1 VGAHGRMHASFGYRS
16 GSPNMST
23 FEIEGGVPLRGTV
36 RASGNKNAIL
46 PMIAA
51 CLLTDQE
58 MVLDNVPDI
67 IDVRHMLDVVTALG
81 GKVERSGERVSIHMA
96 EVNSCEISRELCNKV
111 RTSILFVAPLL
122 HRTSKAKLYPPG
134 GDVIGRRRLDTHFYG
149 LQKLGAQVVTN
160 GSYDF
165 SLPTRLTGAELF
177 FDEPSVTGTEHIMMA
192 AAVSEGHTL
201 IRNAACEPHV
211 QDLAVMLNAMGAK
224 ISGIGT
230 NQLSIEGVPSLNG
243 TTHTVCHDHIEAA
256 SYLAL
261 AAATGGEIKVEG
273 TDLHAYWMC
282 HRVFETLGVKIE
294 LYKDHIYLPG
304 NQALRILRDNDGT
317 MPVIG
322 DGPWPQFATDQM
334 SCMITLA
341 TQVEGNVLF
350 FEKMFESRL
359 YFVDRLIGMGA
370 NAIVCDPHR
379 VVISGRS
386 KLRGTTMS
394 SPDIRA
400 GMALLGAA
408 LCATGKS
415 TVQNANMIERGYER
429 VEEKL
434 LSLGARITRKP

>member
-1 VGAHGRMHASFGYRS
+1 MIILADSHSSYS
-16 GSPNMST
+16 NMSI

-51 CLLTDQE
+51 CILTDQE
-58 MVLDNVPDI
+58 VVLDNVPDI
-67 IDVRHMLDVVTALG
+67 IDVRHMLEVITDLG
-81 GKVERSGERVSIHMA
+81 GTVERSGERVSIHVA
-96 EVNSCEISRELCNKV
+96 KLNKSEIGRELCNKV
-111 RTSILFVAPLL
+111 RTSILCVAPLL
-122 HRTSKAKLYPPG
+122 HRTGKAKLFPPG

-149 LQKLGAQVVTN
+149 LQKLGASMTL
-160 GSYDF
+160 GESYDF
-165 SLPTRLTGAELF
+165 SLPGPLTGAELF
-177 FDEPSVTGTEHIMMA
+177 FDEPSVTGTEHILMA
-192 AAVSEGHTL
+192 AVVSAGHTL
-201 IRNAACEPHV
+201 IRNAASEPHV
-211 QDLAVMLNAMGAK
+211 QDLAHMLNAMGAR
-224 ISGIGT
+224 ITGIGT
-230 NQLSIEGVPSLNG
+230 NQLTIEGVSSLTG
-243 TTHTVCHDHIEAA
+243 TTHRVCHDHIEAA

-273 TDLHAYWMC
+273 TDLHSYWMC
-282 HRVFETLGVKIE
+282 HRVFATLGVKIE
-294 LYKDHIYLPG
+294 LYKDHIFLSGDQEMRVTPDY
-304 NQALRILRDNDGT
+304 DGS
-317 MPVIG
+317 MPVID
-322 DGPWPQFATDQM
+322 DGPWPQFASDQM

-359 YFVDRLIGMGA
+359 YFVDRLIAMGA
-370 NAIVCDPHR
+370 RAVVCDPHR

-386 KLRGTTMS
+386 KLRATTLS

-429 VEEKL
+429 IEEKL
-434 LSLGARITRKP
+434 LGLGARITRRT

>member
-1 VGAHGRMHASFGYRS
+1 
-16 GSPNMST
+16 MST

-51 CLLTDQE
+51 CILTDQE
-58 MVLDNVPDI
+58 MVLENVPDI
-67 IDVRHMLDVVTALG
+67 IDVRHMLEAIVELG
-81 GKVERSGERVSIHMA
+81 GKVERSGERVSIHVA
-96 EVNSCEISRELCNKV
+96 QVRTSELSRELCNKV
-111 RTSILFVAPLL
+111 RTSILCVAPLL
-122 HRTSKAKLYPPG
+122 HRTGKAKLHPPG

-149 LQKLGAQVVTN
+149 LQKLGATVKLN
-160 GSYDF
+160 GAYEF
-165 SLPTRLTGAELF
+165 LVPKALTGAELF
-177 FDEPSVTGTEHIMMA
+177 FDEPSVTGTEHILT
-192 AAVSEGHTL
+192 AAVVSAGTTL

-211 QDLAVMLNAMGAK
+211 QDLANMLNAMGAR
-224 ISGIGT
+224 ITGIGT
-230 NQLSIEGVPSLNG
+230 NQLLVEGVASLHG

-261 AAATGGEIKVEG
+261 AAATGGEIRVEG
-273 TDLHAYWMC
+273 TDLHSYWMC

-294 LYKDHIYLPG
+294 LHKDHIYLPG
-304 NQALRILRDNDGT
+304 NQVLQTTPDFDGSI
-317 MPVIG
+317 PVIA

-341 TQVEGNVLF
+341 TQVQGNVLF

-359 YFVDRLIGMGA
+359 YFVDKLIAMGA
-370 NAIVCDPHR
+370 NAVVCDPHR
-379 VVISGRS
+379 VLISGKS
-386 KLRGTTMS
+386 KLRGTTLT

-415 TVQNANMIERGYER
+415 TVQNANMIERGYEKL
-429 VEEKL
+429 EEKL
-434 LSLGARITRKP
+434 LGLGARILRRP

>member
-1 VGAHGRMHASFGYRS
+1 
-16 GSPNMST
+16 MST

-51 CLLTDQE
+51 CMLTDQE

-81 GKVERSGERVSIHMA
+81 GRVERSGERVSIHA
-96 EVNSCEISRELCNKV
+96 AQLNSSEISRELCNKV
-111 RTSILFVAPLL
+111 RTSILCVAPLL
-122 HRTSKAKLYPPG
+122 HRMGKAKLHPPG

-149 LQKLGAQVVTN
+149 LQKLGATVVVN

-165 SLPTRLTGAELF
+165 TLPTRLTGAEMF

-211 QDLAVMLNAMGAK
+211 QDLAHMLNAMGAK

-230 NQLSIEGVPSLNG
+230 NQLSIEGVPSLHG
-243 TTHTVCHDHIEAA
+243 TTYQVCHDHIEAA

-294 LYKDHIYLPG
+294 LYKDHIHLPG
-304 NQALRILRDNDGT
+304 NQALRIMRDNDGT

-386 KLRGTTMS
+386 KLRATTMS

-400 GMALLGAA
+400 GMALIGAA
-408 LCATGKS
+408 LCANGKS

-434 LSLGARITRKP
+434 LSLGARITRKA

>member
-1 VGAHGRMHASFGYRS
+1 
-16 GSPNMST
+16 MST

-51 CLLTDQE
+51 CILTDQE
-58 MVLDNVPDI
+58 MVLENVPDI
-67 IDVRHMLDVVTALG
+67 IDVRHMLDVITELG
-81 GKVERSGERVSIHMA
+81 GKVERSGERVSIQVA
-96 EVNSCEISRELCNKV
+96 SLKSSEISRALCNKV
-111 RTSILFVAPLL
+111 RTSILCVAPLL
-122 HRTSKAKLYPPG
+122 HRLGKATLYPPG

-149 LQKLGAQVVTN
+149 LQKLGAAVTVN
-160 GSYDF
+160 LGTGGSYEF
-165 SLPTRLTGAELF
+165 TMPGPLTGAEMF

-192 AAVSEGHTL
+192 AAVSAGQTL

-211 QDLAVMLNAMGAK
+211 QDLAHMLNAMGAR

-230 NQLSIEGVPSLNG
+230 NLLQIEGVPSLHG
-243 TTHTVCHDHIEAA
+243 TTHRVCHDHVEAA

-282 HRVFETLGVKIE
+282 RRVFATLGVKIE
-294 LYKDHIYLPG
+294 LYKDHIFLSG
-304 NQALRILRDNDGT
+304 NQDMRVTRDHDGAI
-317 MPVIG
+317 PVIG
-322 DGPWPQFATDQM
+322 DGPWPQFASDQM

-341 TQVEGNVLF
+341 TQVQGNVLF

-359 YFVDRLIGMGA
+359 YFVDRLISMGA
-370 NAIVCDPHR
+370 NAVVCDPHR

-386 KLRGTTMS
+386 ALSATTLT

-408 LCATGKS
+408 LCASGKS

-429 VEEKL
+429 IEDKL
-434 LSLGARITRKP
+434 LSLGARITHRA

>member
-1 VGAHGRMHASFGYRS
+1 
-16 GSPNMST
+16 MSI
-23 FEIEGGVPLRGTV
+23 FEIEGGVALRGTV

-51 CLLTDQE
+51 CILTDQE
-58 MVLDNVPDI
+58 VILENVPDI
-67 IDVRHMLDVVTALG
+67 IDVRHMLEVITELG
-81 GKVERSGERVSIHMA
+81 GTVQRSGERVSIHVA
-96 EVNSCEISRELCNKV
+96 HLQKSEIGRELCNKV
-111 RTSILFVAPLL
+111 RTSILCVAPLL
-122 HRTSKAKLYPPG
+122 HRTGKATLFPPG

-149 LQKLGAQVVTN
+149 LQKLGATMTL
-160 GSYDF
+160 GESYDF
-165 SLPTRLTGAELF
+165 SVPGALAGADLF
-177 FDEPSVTGTEHIMMA
+177 FDEPSVTGTEHILMA
-192 AAVSEGHTL
+192 AVVSAGHTL
-201 IRNAACEPHV
+201 IRNAASEPHV
-211 QDLAVMLNAMGAK
+211 QDLAHMLNAMGAR

-230 NQLSIEGVPSLNG
+230 NQLSIEGVSSLNG
-243 TTHTVCHDHIEAA
+243 TTHRVCHDHIEAA

-273 TDLHAYWMC
+273 TDLHSYWMC
-282 HRVFETLGVKIE
+282 RRVFATLGVKIE
-294 LYKDHIYLPG
+294 LYHDYILLPG
-304 NQALRILRDNDGT
+304 NQELRVSRDYDGS

-359 YFVDRLIGMGA
+359 YFVDRLISMGA
-370 NAIVCDPHR
+370 NAVVCDPHR

-386 KLRGTTMS
+386 KLRGTTLA

-429 VEEKL
+429 IEEKL
-434 LSLGARITRKP
+434 LSLGARITRRA

>member
-1 VGAHGRMHASFGYRS
+1 
-16 GSPNMST
+16 MST

-51 CLLTDQE
+51 CILTDQE
-58 MVLDNVPDI
+58 VVLENVPDI
-67 IDVRHMLDVVTALG
+67 IDARHMLELITEIG
-81 GKVERSGERVSIHMA
+81 GRVERSGERVSIQVA
-96 EVNSCEISRELCNKV
+96 SVKTSEISRALCNKV
-111 RTSILFVAPLL
+111 RTSIMCVAPLL
-122 HRTSKAKLYPPG
+122 HRMGKATVYPPG

-149 LQKLGAQVVTN
+149 LQKLGATVTIN

-165 SLPTRLTGAELF
+165 AMHGPLTGAEMF
-177 FDEPSVTGTEHIMMA
+177 FDEPSVTGTEHVLMA
-192 AAVSEGHTL
+192 AVVSQGQTL
-201 IRNAACEPHV
+201 MRNAACEPHV
-211 QDLAVMLNAMGAK
+211 QDLAHMLNAMGAR

-230 NQLSIEGVPSLNG
+230 NLLTIEGVPSLHG
-243 TTHTVCHDHIEAA
+243 TTHRVCHDHVEAS

-273 TDLHAYWMC
+273 TDLHAYWMTR
-282 HRVFETLGVKIE
+282 RVFNTLGVKIE
-294 LYKDHIYLPG
+294 LHKDHISLSG
-304 NQALRILRDNDGT
+304 NQELHVARDYDGSI
-317 MPVIG
+317 PVIG

-341 TQVEGNVLF
+341 TQVTGNVLF

-359 YFVDRLIGMGA
+359 YFVDRLISMGA
-370 NAIVCDPHR
+370 NAVVCDPHR
-379 VVISGRS
+379 VLISGRS
-386 KLRGTTMS
+386 KLTATTLT

-429 VEEKL
+429 IEEKL
-434 LSLGARITRKP
+434 LGLGARITRRD

>member
-1 VGAHGRMHASFGYRS
+1 
-16 GSPNMST
+16 MST

-51 CLLTDQE
+51 CILTDQE

-67 IDVRHMLDVVTALG
+67 IDVRHMLDVIVALG
-81 GKVERSGERVSIHMA
+81 GRVERSGQRVSIQVA
-96 EVNSCEISRELCNKV
+96 QLNGSEISRELCNKV
-111 RTSILFVAPLL
+111 RTSILCVAPLL
-122 HRTSKAKLYPPG
+122 HRMGKATLYPPG

-149 LQKLGAQVVTN
+149 LQKLGATVEVN
-160 GSYDF
+160 GSF
-165 SLPTRLTGAELF
+165 AFTVPTRLTGAEMF

-192 AAVSEGHTL
+192 AAVSEGQTL
-201 IRNAACEPHV
+201 LRNAACEPHV
-211 QDLAVMLNAMGAK
+211 QDLAHMLNAMGAK

-230 NQLSIEGVPSLNG
+230 NQLTIDGVPSLRG
-243 TTHTVCHDHIEAA
+243 TTHQVCHDHIEAA

-261 AAATGGEIKVEG
+261 AAATGGELKVEG

-282 HRVFETLGVKIE
+282 GRVFATLGVKIE
-294 LYKDHIYLPG
+294 LYKDHVLLPG
-304 NQALRILRDNDGT
+304 NQEMRVMRDNDGT

-386 KLRGTTMS
+386 KLRATTMS

-415 TVQNANMIERGYER
+415 TVQNANMIERGYEQ
-429 VEEKL
+429 VEQKL
-434 LSLGARITRKP
+434 LSLGARITRKA

>member
-1 VGAHGRMHASFGYRS
+1 
-16 GSPNMST
+16 MST
-23 FEIEGGVPLRGTV
+23 FEIEGGIPLRGTV

-67 IDVRHMLDVVTALG
+67 IDVRHMLEVVVALG
-81 GKVERSGERVSIHMA
+81 GSVERDGERVRVHAKSLTG
-96 EVNSCEISRELCNKV
+96 SEIARELCNKV

-122 HRTSKAKLYPPG
+122 HRLGQATLYPPG

-149 LQKLGAQVVTN
+149 LQKLGAQVALN
-160 GSYDF
+160 GRYEF
-165 SLPTRLTGAELF
+165 TMAGAPLTGSEMF
-177 FDEPSVTGTEHIMMA
+177 FDEPSVTGTEHILMA
-192 AAVSEGHTL
+192 AAVSQGQTL

-211 QDLAVMLNAMGAK
+211 QDLANMLNAMGAK

-230 NQLSIEGVPSLNG
+230 NQLTIDGVDSLNG

-261 AAATGGEIKVEG
+261 AAATGGELKVEG

-282 HRVFETLGVKIE
+282 RRVFATLGVKIE
-294 LYKDHIYLPG
+294 LYKDHVYLPG
-304 NQALRILRDNDGT
+304 NQELRVTRDFDGS

-359 YFVDRLIGMGA
+359 YFVDRLIAMGA
-370 NAIVCDPHR
+370 NAVVCDPHR

-386 KLRGTTMS
+386 KLRGTLLN

-408 LCATGKS
+408 LCASGKS
-415 TVQNANMIERGYER
+415 TVQNANMIERGYEQ
-429 VEEKL
+429 VEQKL
-434 LSLGARITRKP
+434 TALGARITRKG

>member
-1 VGAHGRMHASFGYRS
+1 
-16 GSPNMST
+16 MSI
-23 FEIEGGVPLRGTV
+23 FEIEGGVALRGTV

-51 CLLTDQE
+51 CILTDQE
-58 MVLDNVPDI
+58 MILENVPDI
-67 IDVRHMLDVVTALG
+67 IDVRHMLEVITDLG
-81 GKVERSGERVSIHMA
+81 GTVQRSGERVSIHVA
-96 EVNSCEISRELCNKV
+96 HLQKSAIGREMCNKV
-111 RTSILFVAPLL
+111 RTSILCVAPLL
-122 HRTSKAKLYPPG
+122 HRTGKATLFPPG

-149 LQKLGAQVVTN
+149 LQKLGATMTL
-160 GSYDF
+160 GESYDF
-165 SLPTRLTGAELF
+165 SVPGALTGADLF
-177 FDEPSVTGTEHIMMA
+177 FDEPSVTGTEHILMA
-192 AAVSEGHTL
+192 AVVSAGHTL
-201 IRNAACEPHV
+201 IRNAASEPHV
-211 QDLAVMLNAMGAK
+211 QDLAHMLNAMGAR

-230 NQLSIEGVPSLNG
+230 NQLSIEGVSSLNG
-243 TTHTVCHDHIEAA
+243 TTHRVCHDHIEAA

-273 TDLHAYWMC
+273 TDLHSYWMC
-282 HRVFETLGVKIE
+282 RRVFATLGVKIE
-294 LYKDHIYLPG
+294 LYHDYILLPG
-304 NQALRILRDNDGT
+304 NQELRVSRDYDGS

-359 YFVDRLIGMGA
+359 YFVDLLISMGA
-370 NAIVCDPHR
+370 NAVVCDPHR

-386 KLRGTTMS
+386 KLRGTTLA

-429 VEEKL
+429 IEEKL
-434 LSLGARITRKP
+434 LSLGARITRRA

>member
-1 VGAHGRMHASFGYRS
+1 
-16 GSPNMST
+16 MST

-51 CLLTDQE
+51 CILTDQE
-58 MVLDNVPDI
+58 MVLENVPDI
-67 IDVRHMLDVVTALG
+67 IDVRHMLEAIVELG
-81 GKVERSGERVSIHMA
+81 GKVELSGERVSIHVA
-96 EVNSCEISRELCNKV
+96 QVRTSELSRDLCNKV
-111 RTSILFVAPLL
+111 RTSILCVAPLL
-122 HRTSKAKLYPPG
+122 HRTGKAKLHPPG

-149 LQKLGAQVVTN
+149 LQKLGAKVQLN
-160 GSYDF
+160 GAYEF
-165 SLPTRLTGAELF
+165 SLPKPLTGAELF
-177 FDEPSVTGTEHIMMA
+177 FDEPSVTGTEHILT
-192 AAVSEGHTL
+192 AAVVSAGTTL

-211 QDLAVMLNAMGAK
+211 QDLANMLNAMGAR

-230 NQLSIEGVPSLNG
+230 NQLLVEGVASLHG

-261 AAATGGEIKVEG
+261 AAATGGEIRVEG

-294 LYKDHIYLPG
+294 LHKDHIYLPG
-304 NQALRILRDNDGT
+304 NQLLQTTPDFDGSI
-317 MPVIG
+317 PVVA

-341 TQVEGNVLF
+341 TQVQGNVLF

-359 YFVDRLIGMGA
+359 YFVDKLIAMGA
-370 NAIVCDPHR
+370 NAVVCDPHR
-379 VVISGRS
+379 VLISGKS
-386 KLRGTTMS
+386 KLRGTTLT

-415 TVQNANMIERGYER
+415 TVQNANMIERGYEKL
-429 VEEKL
+429 EEKL
-434 LSLGARITRKP
+434 LGLGARIIRRA

>member
-1 VGAHGRMHASFGYRS
+1 
-16 GSPNMST
+16 MSI

-51 CLLTDQE
+51 CILTDQE
-58 MVLDNVPDI
+58 VILDNVPDI
-67 IDVRHMLDVVTALG
+67 VDVGHMLEVITELG
-81 GKVERSGERVSIHMA
+81 GKVERSGERVSIHVA
-96 EVNSCEISRELCNKV
+96 QLKTSEIGRELCNKV
-111 RTSILFVAPLL
+111 RTSILCVAPLL
-122 HRTSKAKLYPPG
+122 HRCGKARLFPPG

-149 LQKLGAQVVTN
+149 LQKLGASMTLDDA
-160 GSYDF
+160 YDF
-165 SLPTRLTGAELF
+165 WLPHPFAGAEMF
-177 FDEPSVTGTEHIMMA
+177 FDEPSVTGTEHILMA
-192 AAVSEGHTL
+192 AVVSAGQTL
-201 IRNAACEPHV
+201 IRNAASEPHV
-211 QDLAVMLNAMGAK
+211 QDLANMLNAMGAK

-230 NQLSIEGVPSLNG
+230 NQLSIEGVPSLTG
-243 TTHTVCHDHIEAA
+243 TTHQVCHDHIEAA

-261 AAATGGEIKVEG
+261 AAATGGEIRVEG
-273 TDLHAYWMC
+273 TDLHSYWMC
-282 HRVFETLGVKIE
+282 RRVFATLGVKIE
-294 LYKDHIYLPG
+294 LYKDHIFLPG
-304 NQALRILRDNDGT
+304 QQEMRITPDYDGS
-317 MPVIG
+317 MPVID

-359 YFVDRLIGMGA
+359 YFVDRLIAMGA
-370 NAIVCDPHR
+370 RAVVCDPHR
-379 VVISGRS
+379 VVISGRA
-386 KLRGTTMS
+386 KLRATTLS

-434 LSLGARITRKP
+434 LGLGARITRRA

>member
-1 VGAHGRMHASFGYRS
+1 
-16 GSPNMST
+16 MSI

-51 CLLTDQE
+51 CMLTDQE
-58 MVLDNVPDI
+58 MVLENVPDI
-67 IDVRHMLDVVTALG
+67 IDVRHMLEVITSLG
-81 GKVERSGERVSIHMA
+81 GQVERSGERVSIHA
-96 EVNSCEISRELCNKV
+96 RSLTGSEISRELCNKV
-111 RTSILFVAPLL
+111 RTSIMFVAPLL
-122 HRTSKAKLYPPG
+122 HRMGKAKLYPPG

-149 LQKLGAQVVTN
+149 LQKLGASAVVN
-160 GSYDF
+160 GSYEF
-165 SLPTRLTGAELF
+165 AMPAPLTGAEMF

-192 AAVSEGHTL
+192 AAVSAGHTL

-211 QDLAVMLNAMGAK
+211 QDLAHMLNAMGAK

-230 NQLSIEGVPSLNG
+230 NQLSIEGVTSLHG
-243 TTHTVCHDHIEAA
+243 TTHHVCHDHVEAA

-261 AAATGGEIKVEG
+261 AAATGGEIRVEG

-282 HRVFETLGVKIE
+282 RRVFATLGVKIE
-294 LYKDHIYLPG
+294 LYKDHILLPG
-304 NQALRILRDNDGT
+304 NQEMRVTRDHDGSI
-317 MPVIG
+317 PVIG

-359 YFVDRLIGMGA
+359 YFVDRLIAMGA
-370 NAIVCDPHR
+370 NAVVCDPHR

-386 KLRGTTMS
+386 RLTATTLT

-408 LCATGKS
+408 LCAKGRS

-429 VEEKL
+429 IEEKL
-434 LSLGARITRKP
+434 LGLGARITHRA

>member
-1 VGAHGRMHASFGYRS
+1 
-16 GSPNMST
+16 MSI

-36 RASGNKNAIL
+36 RVSGNKNAIL

-51 CLLTDQE
+51 CILTDQE
-58 MVLDNVPDI
+58 MILENVPDI
-67 IDVRHMLDVVTALG
+67 IDVRHMLDVIVELG
-81 GKVERSGERVSIHMA
+81 GKVERSGERVSIHVA
-96 EVNSCEISRELCNKV
+96 QVHTSEISQALCNKV
-111 RTSILFVAPLL
+111 RTSILCVAPLL
-122 HRTSKAKLYPPG
+122 HRMGKAKLYPPG

-149 LQKLGAQVVTN
+149 LQKLGATLEL
-160 GSYDF
+160 GSTYDF
-165 SLPTRLTGAELF
+165 TVPTHLTGADLF
-177 FDEPSVTGTEHIMMA
+177 FDEPSVTGTEHILMA
-192 AAVSEGHTL
+192 AVVSAGHTI

-211 QDLAVMLNAMGAK
+211 QDLAHMLNAMGAK

-230 NQLSIEGVPSLNG
+230 NQLDIEGVTSLRG
-243 TTHTVCHDHIEAA
+243 TTHRVCHDHIEAA

-261 AAATGGEIKVEG
+261 AAATGGEIRVEG

-282 HRVFETLGVKIE
+282 KRVFATLGVKIE
-294 LYKDHIYLPG
+294 LYKDHIHLPPE
-304 NQALRILRDNDGT
+304 QELRITRDYDGSI
-317 MPVIG
+317 PVIG

-341 TQVEGNVLF
+341 TQVQGNVLF

-359 YFVDRLIGMGA
+359 YFVDRLIAMGA
-370 NAIVCDPHR
+370 NAVVCDPHR

-386 KLRGTTMS
+386 QLRGTTLS

-415 TVQNANMIERGYER
+415 TVQNANMIQRGYER

-434 LSLGARITRKP
+434 LSLGARITHRA

>member
-1 VGAHGRMHASFGYRS
+1 M
-16 GSPNMST
+16 
-23 FEIEGGVPLRGTV
+23 
-36 RASGNKNAIL
+36 
-46 PMIAA
+46 
-51 CLLTDQE
+51 
-58 MVLDNVPDI
+58 
-67 IDVRHMLDVVTALG
+67 
-81 GKVERSGERVSIHMA
+81 
-96 EVNSCEISRELCNKV
+96 
-111 RTSILFVAPLL
+111 L
-122 HRTSKAKLYPPG
+122 HRTGKATLFPPG

-149 LQKLGAQVVTN
+149 LQKLGATMTL
-160 GSYDF
+160 GESYDF
-165 SLPTRLTGAELF
+165 SVPGALAGADLF
-177 FDEPSVTGTEHIMMA
+177 FDEPSVTGTEHILMA
-192 AAVSEGHTL
+192 AVVSAGHTL
-201 IRNAACEPHV
+201 IRNAASEPHV
-211 QDLAVMLNAMGAK
+211 QDLAHMLNAMGAR

-230 NQLSIEGVPSLNG
+230 NQLSIEGVSSLNG
-243 TTHTVCHDHIEAA
+243 TTHRVCHDHIEAA

-273 TDLHAYWMC
+273 TDLHSYWMC
-282 HRVFETLGVKIE
+282 RRVFATLGVKIE
-294 LYKDHIYLPG
+294 LYHDYILLPG
-304 NQALRILRDNDGT
+304 NQELRVSRDYDGS

-359 YFVDRLIGMGA
+359 YFVDRLISMGA
-370 NAIVCDPHR
+370 NAVVCDPHR

-386 KLRGTTMS
+386 KLRGTTLA

-429 VEEKL
+429 IEEKL
-434 LSLGARITRKP
+434 LSLGARITRRA

>member
-1 VGAHGRMHASFGYRS
+1 
-16 GSPNMST
+16 MSI

-51 CLLTDQE
+51 CILTDQE
-58 MVLDNVPDI
+58 VVLENVPDI
-67 IDVRHMLDVVTALG
+67 IDVRHMLEVITDLG
-81 GKVERSGERVSIHMA
+81 GTVERSGERVSIHVA
-96 EVNSCEISRELCNKV
+96 KLNKSEIGRELCNKV
-111 RTSILFVAPLL
+111 RTSILCVAPLL
-122 HRTSKAKLYPPG
+122 HRTGKAKLFPPG

-149 LQKLGAQVVTN
+149 LQKLGASVTL
-160 GSYDF
+160 GDSYDF
-165 SLPTRLTGAELF
+165 SLPHPLTGAELF
-177 FDEPSVTGTEHIMMA
+177 FDEPSVTGTEHILMA
-192 AAVSEGHTL
+192 AAVSAGHTL
-201 IRNAACEPHV
+201 IRNAASEPHV
-211 QDLAVMLNAMGAK
+211 QDLAHMLNAMGAR
-224 ISGIGT
+224 ITGIGT
-230 NQLSIEGVPSLNG
+230 NQLSIEGVPSLTG
-243 TTHTVCHDHIEAA
+243 TTHRVCHDHIEAA

-261 AAATGGEIKVEG
+261 AAATGGEIRVEG

-282 HRVFETLGVKIE
+282 HRVFATLGVKIE
-294 LYKDHIYLPG
+294 LYKEHIFLSG
-304 NQALRILRDNDGT
+304 NQEMRITPDYDGS
-317 MPVIG
+317 MPVID

-359 YFVDRLIGMGA
+359 YFVDRLIAMGA
-370 NAIVCDPHR
+370 RAVVCDPHR

-386 KLRGTTMS
+386 KLRATTLS

-429 VEEKL
+429 IEEKL
-434 LSLGARITRKP
+434 LGLGARITRRA

>member
-1 VGAHGRMHASFGYRS
+1 
-16 GSPNMST
+16 MST

-36 RASGNKNAIL
+36 RVSGNKNAIL

-51 CLLTDQE
+51 CILTDQE

-67 IDVRHMLDVVTALG
+67 IDVRHMLDVITELG
-81 GKVERSGERVSIHMA
+81 GRVERSGERVSIHVA
-96 EVNSCEISRELCNKV
+96 KLNKSEIGRELCNKV
-111 RTSILFVAPLL
+111 RTSILCVAPLL
-122 HRTSKAKLYPPG
+122 HRTGTAKLYPPG

-149 LQKLGAQVVTN
+149 LQKLGATVQTN

-165 SLPTRLTGAELF
+165 SLTGGFKGAELF
-177 FDEPSVTGTEHIMMA
+177 FDEPSVTGTEHILMA
-192 AAVSEGHTL
+192 AVVSAGHTL

-224 ISGIGT
+224 ITGIGS
-230 NQLSIEGVPSLNG
+230 NQLHVEGVASLHG

-261 AAATGGEIKVEG
+261 AAATGGEITVQG

-282 HRVFETLGVKIE
+282 GRVFSTLGVKIE
-294 LYKDHIYLPG
+294 LYKDHIFLPA
-304 NQALRILRDNDGT
+304 NQALRITKDYDGSI
-317 MPVIG
+317 PVIG

-341 TQVEGNVLF
+341 TQVEGSVLF

-359 YFVDRLIGMGA
+359 YFVDRLISMGA
-370 NAIVCDPHR
+370 NAVVCDPHR

-386 KLRGTTMS
+386 KLRGMTLT

-408 LCATGKS
+408 LCAQGKS
-415 TVQNANMIERGYER
+415 TVQNANMIQRGYER

-434 LSLGARITRKP
+434 LGLGARIRTRAP

>member
-1 VGAHGRMHASFGYRS
+1 
-16 GSPNMST
+16 MSI

-51 CLLTDQE
+51 CILTDQE
-58 MVLDNVPDI
+58 MILENVPDI
-67 IDVRHMLDVVTALG
+67 IDVRHMLDVIVELG
-81 GKVERSGERVSIHMA
+81 GKVERSGERVSVHLA
-96 EVNSCEISRELCNKV
+96 HVNKSEISQALCNKV
-111 RTSILFVAPLL
+111 RTSILCVAPLL
-122 HRTSKAKLYPPG
+122 HRTGKARLFPPG

-149 LQKLGAQVVTN
+149 LQKLGATMELD

-165 SLPTRLTGAELF
+165 AVPGHLTGADLF
-177 FDEPSVTGTEHIMMA
+177 FDEPSVTGTEHILMA
-192 AAVSEGHTL
+192 AAVANGHTI

-211 QDLAVMLNAMGAK
+211 QDLAHMLNAMGAR

-230 NQLSIEGVPSLNG
+230 NQLDIDGVPSLHG
-243 TTHTVCHDHIEAA
+243 TTHRVCHDHVEAA

-282 HRVFETLGVKIE
+282 KRVFATLGVKIE
-294 LYKDHIYLPG
+294 LYKDHIHLPAE
-304 NQALRILRDNDGT
+304 QELRVTRDYDGSI
-317 MPVIG
+317 PVIG

-341 TQVEGNVLF
+341 TQVQGSVLF

-370 NAIVCDPHR
+370 NAVVCDPHR
-379 VVISGRS
+379 VVISGKS
-386 KLRGTTMS
+386 QLRGTTLS

-408 LCATGKS
+408 LCAKGKS
-415 TVQNANMIERGYER
+415 IVQNANMIERGYER
-429 VEEKL
+429 IDEKL
-434 LSLGARITRKP
+434 LGLGARITRRA